1 MRDRRDKMKIIQD
14 ILKAA
19 DDPMGAKKTHLVY
32 GANLNFNR
40 LEKYLTLLLE
50 KELLERREE
59 PEVRYFIS
67 GRGREFLKQ
76 AKQLNEFI

>member
-1 MRDRRDKMKIIQD
+1 MRDRRDKMKIIED

-19 DDPMGAKKTHLVY
+19 DNPMGAKKTHLVY

-40 LEKYLTLLLE
+40 LEKYLALLLE
-50 KELLERREE
+50 KELLEKRVE
-59 PEVRYFIS
+59 PEIRYFLS

-76 AKQLNEFI
+76 VKKMDEFI

>member
-1 MRDRRDKMKIIQD
+1 MRERRDKMKIIED

-40 LEKYLTLLLE
+40 LEKYLALLLE
-50 KELLERREE
+50 KELLEKREE
-59 PEVRYFIS
+59 PEVRYYLS
-67 GRGREFLKQ
+67 MKGRDFMKQ
-76 AKQLNEFI
+76 VKQLDAFL